1 MTLYKN
7 KYRIESTRLKKWD
20 YGSPAH
26 YFVTICTYNRIS
38 FFGDVVKGKMI
49 LSKIG
54 EIADKFWKEIPQ
66 HFDNAQLDEF
76 IVMPNHIHGI
86 LVIVEKNCKNNKYR
100 DEALP
105 RLYKGDFPQMAKISP
120 KPKSLPVIIGSYK
133 SIVKKIC
140 AKEHAKIGF
149 EWQTRYYDHIIR
161 NKEELQRIREYII
174 NNPLKWEEDKNNIEN
189 LWM

>member
-1 MTLYKN
+1 MCFL
-7 KYRIESTRLKKWD
+7 
-20 YGSPAH
+20 
-26 YFVTICTYNRIS
+26 
-38 FFGDVVKGKMI
+38 GDVVKGKMI

-86 LVIVEKNCKNNKYR
+86 LVIVEKNRKNNKYR

-120 KPKSLPVIIGSYK
+120 KPKSLPVIVGSYK
-133 SIVKKIC
+133 SIFKRIC

-174 NNPLKWEEDKNNIEN
+174 NNPLKWDEDKNNIEN